1 MYCKNCGNYIEKGQ
15 PVCPNCGS
23 AQATAGKIIKWILLC
38 MVICVICVVIFGV
51 AYFSYIEHK
60 YSDGSNITKFLVGS
74 SGSVLDDNDH
84 INDIYI
90 ESEQQIE
97 ITSVFY
103 EKFNEFSAI
112 VDIDLGIGYLRNVQV
127 TLKVPILGS
136 HQADVKWDYCYSQKK
151 YYSDLKDEESVRK
164 NNTEFEY
171 KVESAFTGRDIM
183 NYIGV
188 YDAYYVMQMGV
199 TSITNTYD
207 SFEYSVLWKYQ
218 NDAQIHQ
225 NWVRAEFDYAN
236 QQWVLKE
243 PTAKMDNLLFSLSK
257 MAGSFEIDTEYN
269 QNDIVYIDLEGAEIE
284 E

>member
-1 MYCKNCGNYIEKGQ
+1 MMHTMLCK
-15 PVCPNCGS
+15 
-23 AQATAGKIIKWILLC
+23 W
-38 MVICVICVVIFGV
+38 
-51 AYFSYIEHK
+51 
-60 YSDGSNITKFLVGS
+60 
-74 SGSVLDDNDH
+74 
-84 INDIYI
+84 
-90 ESEQQIE
+90 
-97 ITSVFY
+97 
-103 EKFNEFSAI
+103 
-112 VDIDLGIGYLRNVQV
+112 
-127 TLKVPILGS
+127 
-136 HQADVKWDYCYSQKK
+136 
-151 YYSDLKDEESVRK
+151 
-164 NNTEFEY
+164 
-171 KVESAFTGRDIM
+171 
-183 NYIGV
+183 
-188 YDAYYVMQMGV
+188 GV